1 MALARP
7 RHPGC
12 GGLAGGW
19 PARRLRGPVGGQP
32 WGVSARCR
40 SAASHC
46 RPHRGSATHH
56 AGNARCHCP
65 SGGLSMYVAVKGGEA
80 AILNSYQL
88 LARQRRGDVSGPQL
102 SGAQI
107 RPQLK
112 LAVDR
117 VMTEGSVYDPELAA
131 LAIKQAA
138 GDLVEAIFLLRAYRA
153 TLPRLGTTCPLDTSR
168 MALDR
173 RISATFKDLPGG
185 QVLGPTYDY
194 TQRLLDFKLLA
205 EGTVAPPAAAAA
217 AVPPGPTPRVVDLLN
232 QEGLIETRLVPPG
245 DPAPTDL
252 TREPL
257 RFPANRATRLQN
269 LARGDEGFLLA
280 MAYSTQRGYS
290 HSHPFVGEVRLG
302 TVAVEVVPEELGF
315 AIEIGDIEI
324 TECEMVNQF
333 AGSKSQPPQFT
344 RGYGLA
350 FGHSERKAMAMSL
363 VDRALRAD
371 ELGEPVESPAQ
382 MQEFVLGHSDSLEAS
397 GFVQHLKLPH
407 YVDFQ
412 SELEL
417 VRKMRAA
424 AAHPTTP
431 ADAAPVDG
439 HFTFAYLDERTKRM
453 IRRAILKAVAI
464 PGYQVPFGS
473 REMPLPYGWGTGG
486 IQVNAANTRRFFER
500 TTSVATTPRTREA
513 TLIQTRHR
521 IPETPLAEGQVI
533 VYQVPVPEPM
543 QRLEPRETETR
554 TLHGLAEYGLMHVKL
569 YEDIARYGHIATT
582 YDYPVLVNG
591 RYVMAP
597 SPIPKFDNP
606 KMHMNPALQLFGAGR
621 EKRIYAVPP
630 YTSVESLGF
639 EDHPFEV
646 QRWDAACALCGATDS
661 FLDEVITDDQGGRMH
676 VCSDSDY
683 CHERQA
689 QQAETAQV
697 EGGAA

>member
-1 MALARP
+1 
-7 RHPGC
+7 
-12 GGLAGGW
+12 
-19 PARRLRGPVGGQP
+19 
-32 WGVSARCR
+32 
-40 SAASHC
+40 
-46 RPHRGSATHH
+46 
-56 AGNARCHCP
+56 
-65 SGGLSMYVAVKGGEA
+65 MYVAVKGGEA

-88 LARQRRGDVSGPQL
+88 LARQRRGDTAQPEL
-102 SGAQI
+102 SVAQI
-107 RPQLK
+107 RQQLK

-153 TLPRLGTTCPLDTSR
+153 TLPRLGATCPLDTSC

-194 TQRLLDFKLLA
+194 TQRLLDFELLA
-205 EGTVAPPAAAAA
+205 EGPGMESAGTAAAPSAT
-217 AVPPGPTPRVVDLLN
+217 PPSPTPRVVDLLN
-232 QEGLIETRLVPPG
+232 HEGLIETRPVPPG
-245 DPAPTDL
+245 DPAPMDL

-257 RFPANRATRLQN
+257 RFPASRATRLQN

-302 TVAVEVVPEELGF
+302 TVAVEIETEELGF
-315 AIEIGDIEI
+315 AIDIGDIEI

-417 VRKMRAA
+417 VRKMRADV
-424 AAHPTTP
+424 AHPKTP
-431 ADAAPVDG
+431 AEEDAA
-439 HFTFAYLDERTKRM
+439 
-453 IRRAILKAVAI
+453 
-464 PGYQVPFGS
+464 
-473 REMPLPYGWGTGG
+473 
-486 IQVNAANTRRFFER
+486 
-500 TTSVATTPRTREA
+500 
-513 TLIQTRHR
+513 
-521 IPETPLAEGQVI
+521 
-533 VYQVPVPEPM
+533 
-543 QRLEPRETETR
+543 
-554 TLHGLAEYGLMHVKL
+554 
-569 YEDIARYGHIATT
+569 
-582 YDYPVLVNG
+582 
-591 RYVMAP
+591 
-597 SPIPKFDNP
+597 
-606 KMHMNPALQLFGAGR
+606 
-621 EKRIYAVPP
+621 
-630 YTSVESLGF
+630 
-639 EDHPFEV
+639 
-646 QRWDAACALCGATDS
+646 
-661 FLDEVITDDQGGRMH
+661 
-676 VCSDSDY
+676 
-683 CHERQA
+683 
-689 QQAETAQV
+689 
-697 EGGAA
+697 